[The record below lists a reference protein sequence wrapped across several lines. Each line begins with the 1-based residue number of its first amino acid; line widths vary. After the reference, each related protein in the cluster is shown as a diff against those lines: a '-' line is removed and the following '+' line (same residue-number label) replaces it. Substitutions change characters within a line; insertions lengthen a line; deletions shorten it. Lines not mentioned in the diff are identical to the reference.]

1 MQSRCNIQLG
11 LTLTECA
18 DGFSFGTDALLL
30 SAFVKPKRSGIAV
43 DLGCGSGVLSL
54 LLQKRESFSCV
65 YAVDILPEY
74 TEKEG
79 IVAQNVSQNGL
90 ENRIVPLCAD
100 VRNLTAQSFGGEV
113 DCVFANPPYF
123 AVTQGR
129 LPDSDIRRLARHQ
142 AQGSVYDFC
151 AAAGRLLKYG
161 GAYYAVY
168 TPEYLP
174 DLFFAMRQARIE
186 PKHCVLVCDDA
197 QHPPFAVLVEG
208 KKGGKAQL
216 CTQVLCL
223 YNEAGE
229 PTPIY
234 AQIQQQGV
242 WNRCQ
247 RSAPKK
253 TPS

>member
-1 MQSRCNIQLG
+1 MQSRYTIQLG
-11 LTLTECA
+11 LTLTEHQ

-30 SAFVKPKRSGIAV
+30 SAFVRPKRGGTAV
-43 DLGCGSGVLSL
+43 DLGCGSGVISL
-54 LLQKRESFSCV
+54 LLQKRESFARV
-65 YAVDILPEY
+65 YAVDILPAY

-79 IVAQNVSQNGL
+79 IVAQNVAQNGL
-90 ENRIVPLCAD
+90 EGRIVPLCAD
-100 VRNLTAQSFGGEV
+100 AKDLRAQTLCGEV
-113 DCVFANPPYF
+113 DCVFTNPPYF
-123 AVTQGR
+123 TVTQGR
-129 LPDSDIRRLARHQ
+129 LPDSDARRLARHQ
-142 AQGSVYDFC
+142 GQGSVYDFC

-161 GAYYAVY
+161 GACYAVY

-174 DLFFAMRQARIE
+174 DLFFAMRGAGIE

-208 KKGGKAQL
+208 KKGGKARL
-216 CTQVLCL
+216 RTQVLCL
-223 YNEAGE
+223 YDEAGE

-247 RSAPKK
+247 RRTPKK